1 MFPGTHFLFDFQ
13 KKYPITANMDIS
25 SKSLSDHNIVD
36 QLSEKV
42 KKAAF
47 LIKICKSKLAT
58 TEEDVNEILKEL
70 ENATKDPGKF
80 R

>member
-1 MFPGTHFLFDFQ
+1 MIEQTNYAEAFAELQGIVSEIEQ
-13 KKYPITANMDIS
+13 GDIS
-25 SKSLSDHNIVD
+25 VD

-42 KKAAF
+42 KKAAS

-70 ENATKDPGKF
+70 ENATKDPDKF